1 MGWLLR
7 RMWWLLVGLHMLLLL
22 LRVFFFHLLGLL
34 LMFLF
39 HLLLHLLLP
48 RSILILF
55 LHLLMFLIL
64 FLLKFLMILYLLVV
78 QLLLLLL
85 VFLILFGAPGVGRRW
100 ALVRLQIVRMNWMS
114 IHIGVAICGS
124 LTVGR
129 PRWRIVISS
138 RSGRRY
144 STFVKCRWLRRSRDR
159 RLTMIHRSA
168 HFLVIPCSLEMLSL
182 RPDRRDVTLTRSR
195 FVLR

>member
-1 MGWLLR
+1 MGWLLCW
-7 RMWWLLVGLHMLLLL
+7 MWWLLVGLHMLLLL
-22 LRVFFFHLLGLL
+22 RVFLFHLLGLL

-39 HLLLHLLLP
+39 HLLLHLLLA

-85 VFLILFGAPGVGRRW
+85 VFLILFGVPGVGRRW

-114 IHIGVAICGS
+114 IYIGVAICRS
-124 LTVGR
+124 LIVGR
-129 PRWRIVISS
+129 C
-138 RSGRRY
+138 RS
-144 STFVKCRWLRRSRDR
+144 
-159 RLTMIHRSA
+159 
-168 HFLVIPCSLEMLSL
+168 LVV
-182 RPDRRDVTLTRSR
+182 R
-195 FVLR
+195 